1 MGVAICG
8 IVMFFAALVSAS
20 IVRRGLGAADWRPF
34 EIPRVLWLNTAILLA
49 SSFTI
54 TRARRLELAADEAG
68 FRHWWSVTTILGIL
82 FLAGQLI
89 AWRQLAAAGMY
100 VAANPTAGFFYVFTG
115 AHGLHSGRWNRG
127 ACAGGSPAGAM
138 DEPRNRDA
146 SGGDLLAFPDV
157 CCGYFCCCSSC
168 GRSIREGIYFCER
181 LELCRPGARHL
192 ESRPGALLRRDAR
205 CATRTRLRPAHRAAR
220 RCATAYGFCCS
231 PRAVFSWEFVR

>member
-1 MGVAICG
+1 MANSSVGLLAPGEVGRGGNGGAGSGAGAGWRGDDRRGRAGIPQRVYVTGMGVAICG

-89 AWRQLAAAGMY
+89 AWRQLAAAGIY

-115 AHGLHSGRWNRG
+115 AHGLHL
-127 ACAGGSPAGAM
+127 AGGIA
-138 DEPRNRDA
+138 
-146 SGGDLLAFPDV
+146 
-157 CCGYFCCCSSC
+157 
-168 GRSIREGIYFCER
+168 
-181 LELCRPGARHL
+181 
-192 ESRPGALLRRDAR
+192 ALVLVGV
-205 CATRTRLRPAHRAAR
+205 RPARWMSRDTVTRVAAI
-220 RCATAYGFCCS
+220 YWHFLS
-231 PRAVFSWEFVR
+231 LLWLFLLLFFVWEKYS